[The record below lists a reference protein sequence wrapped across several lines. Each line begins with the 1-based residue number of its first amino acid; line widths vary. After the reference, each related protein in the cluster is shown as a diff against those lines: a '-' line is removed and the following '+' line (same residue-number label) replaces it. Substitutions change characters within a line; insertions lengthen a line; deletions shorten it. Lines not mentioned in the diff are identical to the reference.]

1 MQTNGYLSNQ
11 DCSVPSAVVQIA
23 TKIVEIEVQLSK
35 IASLIK
41 VIMQRAVQIAPK
53 LALPLESITC
63 RVVQQS
69 TSQIMITS
77 NSRCAKTAVW

>member
-1 MQTNGYLSNQ
+1 M
-11 DCSVPSAVVQIA
+11 QIA
-23 TKIVEIEVQLSK
+23 TQLVEIEVQLSK
-35 IASLIK
+35 IASLVK

-63 RVVQQS
+63 SVVQQS

>member
-1 MQTNGYLSNQ
+1 M
-11 DCSVPSAVVQIA
+11 QIA
-23 TKIVEIEVQLSK
+23 TQLVEIEVQLSK

-41 VIMQRAVQIAPK
+41 VIMQRAAQIAPK